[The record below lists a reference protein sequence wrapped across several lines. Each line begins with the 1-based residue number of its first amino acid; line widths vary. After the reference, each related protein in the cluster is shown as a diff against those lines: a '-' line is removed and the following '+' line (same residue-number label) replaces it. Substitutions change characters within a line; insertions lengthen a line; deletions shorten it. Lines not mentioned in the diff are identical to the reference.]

1 MKTEIFLI
9 LINIIL
15 IYSNNKIIKHD
26 SVVNYKNFRKLDD
39 LSDKITNII
48 PSDMNDSPPNPPSGL
63 PLIPNSDITDL
74 PSGSIPEPPTR
85 PNRRLLLI
93 VDSYNYNATNGS
105 LTFLAKFW
113 YENKNDVQ
121 ENVTFTINKTASNR
135 LRFLQNDNQITCLL
149 NRSKSNDDDQI
160 YVYECRHDN
169 YNESFAIIYEGNSTE
184 FAQYLL
190 EHIKEQTNEIASSNG
205 FIIMNDCSI
214 EDQKKNVINGQTTQS
229 VTNNSEGYL
238 DINGNQTQLIPITL
252 TKKNDINYEIL
263 LNTDNELKGD
273 LSNKMGVINNNG
285 ANKTLLLIFKEGS
298 NSTLDYDGS
307 NSTDIDPATPSNH
320 SLNKAYIPKKS
331 SGGLSAGAIVAIIL
345 PCIAALL
352 AVLGLAFFLGKSSS
366 GAVAKTTIPMENINM
381 GNNTIG
387 ISSSTNVVNKYP

>member
-113 YENKNDVQ
+113 YENKNDVL

-307 NSTDIDPATPSNH
+307 NSTIIDPATPSNH

-331 SGGLSAGAIVAIIL
+331 SGGLSGGAIVAIIL

>member
-121 ENVTFTINKTASNR
+121 ENVTFTINKTAANR

-190 EHIKEQTNEIASSNG
+190 EHIKEQTKEIASSNG
-205 FIIMNDCSI
+205 FIIMNDCLI
-214 EDQKKNVINGQTTQS
+214 ENPKINVINGKPTQNI
-229 VTNNSEGYL
+229 TDNSKGHLYL
-238 DINGNQTQLIPITL
+238 NGNRTQPIPITL
-252 TKKNDINYEIL
+252 TKKNETNYEIS
-263 LNTDNELKGD
+263 LNTNNEIKGS
-273 LSNKMGVINNNG
+273 LSNKMGEINSNG

-307 NSTDIDPATPSNH
+307 NSTEIDPATPSNH

>member
-1 MKTEIFLI
+1 MKTEILLI

-26 SVVNYKNFRKLDD
+26 SLENHKNFRNLDVLPD
-39 LSDKITNII
+39 TSSTDINLS
-48 PSDMNDSPPNPPSGL
+48 
-63 PLIPNSDITDL
+63 SDITDS
-74 PSGSIPEPPTR
+74 PSFSFPEQPTQ

-113 YENKNDVQ
+113 YENINDVQ
-121 ENVTFTINKTASNR
+121 NNVTFTINTTAANR
-135 LRFLQNDNQITCLL
+135 LRFLQNDNQIICLL
-149 NRSKSNDDDQI
+149 NGSKSNEDDQI
-160 YVYECRHDN
+160 YVYECHHDN

-184 FAQYLL
+184 YAQYLL
-190 EHIKEQTNEIASSNG
+190 EHIKEQTTEIASNG

-214 EDQKKNVINGQTTQS
+214 EDPKKNVINGQTTQS

-238 DINGNQTQLIPITL
+238 YLNGNQIRIPITI
-252 TKKNDINYEIL
+252 TKKNDNNYEIL
-263 LNTDNELKGD
+263 LNTDNELKVD
-273 LSNKMGVINNNG
+273 LSNKMGDINNK
-285 ANKTLLLIFKEGS
+285 ALLLIFKEGS
-298 NSTLDYDGS
+298 NSTLDYDGVN
-307 NSTDIDPATPSNH
+307 NSTTIDPTTTPSNQP
-320 SLNKAYIPKKS
+320 LNKAYIPKKS
-331 SGGLSAGAIVAIIL
+331 SGSLSGGAIVAIIL

-366 GAVAKTTIPMENINM
+366 GAVAKSTIPMENINM

>member
-121 ENVTFTINKTASNR
+121 ENVTFTINKTAANR

-190 EHIKEQTNEIASSNG
+190 EHIKEQTKEIASSNG
-205 FIIMNDCSI
+205 FIIMNDCLI
-214 EDQKKNVINGQTTQS
+214 ENPKINVINGKPTQNI
-229 VTNNSEGYL
+229 TDNSKGHLYL
-238 DINGNQTQLIPITL
+238 NGNRTQPIPITL
-252 TKKNDINYEIL
+252 TKKNETNYEIS
-263 LNTDNELKGD
+263 LNTNNEIKGS
-273 LSNKMGVINNNG
+273 LSNKMGEINSNG
-285 ANKTLLLIFKEGS
+285 VNKTLLLIFKEGS

-307 NSTDIDPATPSNH
+307 NSTEIDPATPSNH

>member
-26 SVVNYKNFRKLDD
+26 SLETYKNFRNLEG
-39 LSDKITNII
+39 
-48 PSDMNDSPPNPPSGL
+48 PSDISSSDINDLPTNPPSEL
-63 PLIPNSDITDL
+63 RNSDINDL
-74 PSGSIPEPPTR
+74 PSNLPPEPNSTHT
-85 PNRRLLLI
+85 NRNLLLI
-93 VDSYNYNATNGS
+93 VDNYNYNISTNS
-105 LTFLAKFW
+105 LTFLATFW
-113 YENKNDVQ
+113 YENGNPPAFV
-121 ENVTFTINKTASNR
+121 NFTIKKNTTSNS
-135 LRFLQNDNQITCLL
+135 LRFLQNEDPITCKL
-149 NRSKSNDDDQI
+149 NNSRSNENDHI
-160 YVYECRHDN
+160 YVYECSYDN
-169 YNESFAIIYEGNSTE
+169 YNETRESFVIVYDGNSTE

-190 EHIKEQTNEIASSNG
+190 ENIKEQKGVIASSNG
-205 FIIMNDCSI
+205 FIIMNDCLI
-214 EDQKKNVINGQTTQS
+214 EDPKINVINGQPNQNIN
-229 VTNNSEGYL
+229 NNSEGFLYL
-238 DINGNQTQLIPITL
+238 NGNRNQSIPITL
-252 TKKNDINYEIL
+252 NKKNETNYEIL
-263 LNTDNELKGD
+263 LNTSNELKGS
-273 LSNKMGVINNNG
+273 LSNKMGEINSNG
-285 ANKTLLLIFKEGS
+285 ENKTLLLIFKEGS

-331 SGGLSAGAIVAIIL
+331 SGGLSGGAIVAIIL